1 MENKK
6 YLFVLT
12 HATTRPVEVL
22 VYFKIASNMKA
33 FDDSI
38 DITFFLVDEGV
49 QLARKGVAEG
59 ITLEFEGKKVNLGEM
74 LEMLS
79 EFDVK
84 FYVCQAFLPGFK
96 MTKEDLIENAEERS
110 SAYLG
115 ELLLNGYIPF
125 SLNI

>member
-12 HATTRPVEVL
+12 HATTKPIEVL
-22 VYFKIASNMKA
+22 VFFKIISNMKA
-33 FDDSI
+33 FDDSV
-38 DITFFLVDEGV
+38 DIVVFLIDEGV
-49 QLARKGVAEG
+49 QLARKGVAES
-59 ITLEFEGKKVNLGEM
+59 ISLEFEGKKVNLGEM
-74 LEMLS
+74 MQMLS

-84 FYVCQAFLPGFK
+84 FYVCQAFMPGFK
-96 MTKEDLIENAEERS
+96 MTKEDLIGNAEEKS

>member
-33 FDDSI
+33 FDDSV
-38 DITFFLVDEGV
+38 DIAFFLVDEGV
-49 QLARKGVAEG
+49 QLARRGVAEG

-74 LEMLS
+74 IEMLS

-96 MTKEDLIENAEERS
+96 MTKEDLIGNAEERS

-125 SLNI
+125 SLTL

>member
-1 MENKK
+1 MESKK
-6 YLFVLT
+6 YVFVLT
-12 HATTRPVEVL
+12 HAVTNPMEVL
-22 VYFKIASNMKA
+22 VIMKIASNMKA

-38 DITFFLVDEGV
+38 NLAVFLVDEGV
-49 QLARKGVAEG
+49 QLAKKGVAES
-59 ITLEFEGKKVNLGEM
+59 ISIEFEGKKVNLGEM
-74 LEMLS
+74 MEMLS

-84 FYVCQAFLPGFK
+84 FYVCQAFMPGHGI
-96 MTKEDLIENAEERS
+96 TKEDLIENAEERS

>member
-49 QLARKGVAEG
+49 RLARKGVAEG

-96 MTKEDLIENAEERS
+96 MTKEDLIANAEEKS

>member
-38 DITFFLVDEGV
+38 DITFFLIDEGV

-59 ITLEFEGKKVNLGEM
+59 ISLEFEGKKVNLGEM
-74 LEMLS
+74 MEMLS

>member
-1 MENKK
+1 MEHKK

-12 HATTRPVEVL
+12 HATTKPIEVL
-22 VYFKIASNMKA
+22 VFFKIASNMKA

-38 DITFFLVDEGV
+38 DIVFFLIDEGV
-49 QLARKGVAEG
+49 QLARKGVAES
-59 ITLEFEGKKVNLGEM
+59 ISLEFEGKKVNLGEM
-74 LEMLS
+74 MEMLS

-84 FYVCQAFLPGFK
+84 FYVCQAFMPGFK

>member
-1 MENKK
+1 MEHKK

-12 HATTRPVEVL
+12 HATTKPIEVL
-22 VYFKIASNMKA
+22 VFFKIASNMKA

-38 DITFFLVDEGV
+38 DITFFLIDEGV

-59 ITLEFEGKKVNLGEM
+59 ISLEFEGKKVNLGEM

>member
-79 EFDVK
+79 EFGVK